1 MNLIKGRCF
10 DLTELFLIQVVY
22 GVRVEL
28 LVDISLLCS
37 FQQSVVFLLNVDFQP
52 RNILRLRHHLECV
65 LVPAVYD

>member
-1 MNLIKGRCF
+1 M
-10 DLTELFLIQVVY
+10 TELFLIQVVY

-52 RNILRLRHHLECV
+52 RNILRLRHHLERV
-65 LVPAVYD
+65 LVPTVYD